1 MTQDVEKRWNDPR
14 TARKATMYVGGV
26 IIAALVVM
34 GVAILW
40 GTNSGQ
46 DCSDA
51 TFAVCAD
58 PARQILVFGPTLV
71 LLLGGLGAL
80 LTAYRTW
87 KRGGRWPI
95 WQGAGWALLVL
106 MVAYATISARA
117 II

>member
-1 MTQDVEKRWNDPR
+1 MAQDVEKRWNDPR
-14 TARKATMYVGGV
+14 TARKATGYVLGV
-26 IIAALVVM
+26 IVVALLVM
-34 GVAILW
+34 GGAVLW

-46 DCSDA
+46 DCTDA
-51 TFAVCAD
+51 AFAVCTD
-58 PARQILVFGPTLV
+58 PERQVLVFGPTLV

-106 MVAYATISARA
+106 MVAYATMSARA
-117 II
+117 VI

>member
-14 TARKATMYVGGV
+14 TARKAGGYVLGV
-26 IIAALVVM
+26 IAVALAVM
-34 GVAILW
+34 GGALLW

-46 DCSDA
+46 DCADA
-51 TFAVCAD
+51 AFAVCSD
-58 PARQILVFGPTLV
+58 PERQVLVFGPTLV

-80 LTAYRTW
+80 LTAYRVW

-95 WQGAGWALLVL
+95 WQGAGWALLVF